1 MTTSTTEDAVPKD
14 SPLADADFRERL
26 RELPPSAKLVARIL
40 AENGPLA
47 PGSLAEQSLLPKRTM
62 RYAINRLE
70 EADLV
75 DTRPSLQ
82 DARKQVYVLER

>member
-14 SPLADADFRERL
+14 SPLADAEIRERL

-40 AENGPLA
+40 AEDGPLA
-47 PGSLAEQSLLPKRTM
+47 PGPLAEQSLLPKRTM

-82 DARKQVYVLER
+82 DARKQVYLLKQ